1 MDRLLKEMLESLLQ
15 ESGNSKRLGKRI
27 INLAG
32 FLRSAEVPEPI
43 RSQLNSL
50 SRLLIQ
56 QDAFDALLE
65 PVNLMARAGLT
76 QVANPEIAVPLLS
89 SLEAV
94 RKEISALDEINYAEL
109 IAWLVEQAQQR
120 KLIRV
125 KGLG

>member
-15 ESGNSKRLGKRI
+15 ESGNSKRLAKRI

-32 FLRSAEVPEPI
+32 FLSPAETPEPI
-43 RSQLNSL
+43 RKQLNSL

-65 PVNLMARAGLT
+65 PVNLMARTGLT
-76 QVANPEIAVPLLS
+76 QTANPEIAAPLLS

-94 RKEISALDEINYAEL
+94 RKEISALDEVNYAEL
-109 IAWLVEQAQQR
+109 IARLIEQAQRR
-120 KLIRV
+120 KLVRD
-125 KGLG
+125 KGQA

>member
-1 MDRLLKEMLESLLQ
+1 MDRLFKEMLESLLQ

-32 FLRSAEVPEPI
+32 FLSPTEIPDPI
-43 RSQLNSL
+43 RNQLNSL

-76 QVANPEIAVPLLS
+76 QAANPEIAVPLLS

-120 KLIRV
+120 KLIRA

>member
-32 FLRSAEVPEPI
+32 FLSSAEVPEPI
-43 RSQLNSL
+43 RNQLNSL

-76 QVANPEIAVPLLS
+76 QAANPEIAVPLLS

-94 RKEISALDEINYAEL
+94 RKEISALDDVNYAEL

-120 KLIRV
+120 KLIRA
-125 KGLG
+125 KGLV